1 MRFWRKWH
9 RTISILISLPFVII
23 LVTGILL
30 TSRGYV
36 SWLEPKSVHAIGPIT
51 ISFEQILAAAQS
63 VPQAKINTWGDVSQI
78 DIRPS
83 TAKIRIRSKL
93 NNWEIQIDPQ
103 SAKVLAA
110 AERRVGFIT
119 ALHEGAYFGPV
130 VRYGVFAPAAVGVL
144 FLLISGWFLI
154 LKPKFD
160 ARRLAAAKRSRQ
172 TPVPST
178 RKSDA

>member
-9 RTISILISLPFVII
+9 RSISILITLPFAIT
-23 LVTGILL
+23 LVTGIML
-30 TSRGYV
+30 TARGYV
-36 SWLEPKSVHAIGPIT
+36 SWLDPESAPTKGPIS

-63 VPQAKINTWGDVSQI
+63 VPQAEIKTWADVSQI
-78 DIRPS
+78 DVRPAA
-83 TAKIRIRSKL
+83 AKIRVRSKR

-103 SAKVLAA
+103 SAKVLTA

-119 ALHEGAYFGPV
+119 ALHEGAYFGPII
-130 VRYGVFAPAAVGVL
+130 RYGVFAPAAVGVL

-160 ARRLAAAKRSRQ
+160 SKKRQRQ
-172 TPVPST
+172 TSLPST
-178 RKSDA
+178 KKSET